1 MLVMV
6 MPLFFRIVRSEE
18 EQKQPERWEHAE
30 EQFVLRI
37 EVVTSSTVLLLCDE
51 DWGCGV
57 MLEDGDAKD
66 SIQEEDQQ
74 SRAAWPEE

>member
-1 MLVMV
+1 M
-6 MPLFFRIVRSEE
+6 
-18 EQKQPERWEHAE
+18 
-30 EQFVLRI
+30 LRI

-74 SRAAWPEE
+74 SRAA